1 MYFYHYYNNDDDF
14 QNDYWG
20 TPYHEPWVSKTV
32 LEGDPDHRVNYNK
45 KMIDGYLT
53 FDVKSSGNIKWKCGN
68 SSYAKEIEYKK
79 NDGNW
84 TSITSTTGGVNIPV
98 SAGDKVMFRGDNA
111 SYGVNPDFPFTGG
124 STFNG
129 TDVTFDVY
137 GNAMSL
143 IDSENFSTML
153 EFPDGSASNFAYLF
167 SACTGLQDASQ
178 LILPVMVLTDACYA
192 YMFYGC
198 DHLTVAPTLPSKILA
213 KNCYYF
219 MFSHCSR
226 LREAPE
232 LKAVTLAGWC
242 YEEMFS
248 YCTSLT
254 RCPDLIGRNTPMFCC
269 KRMFYNCTS
278 LVQAPSI
285 INGPVA
291 EQACFTSMFENCT
304 SLTKGPDLPAK
315 EVHGEAYRDM
325 FKNCTSLTGAPN
337 IAAERMV
344 HGEEEGYHGDIGELG
359 IRQCYGMFSGCTALI
374 VTPSVLKSKVLT
386 KQCYFGMFQ
395 GCSKITSAPELSA
408 IDLANSDASCCN
420 IMFDGCSSL
429 NYIKCLATSTG
440 NTTNWVRDVNYN
452 GIFVKAPGTTW
463 ERNNNGIPT
472 NWVVIDDG
480 DSGLTI
486 DGYGS
491 IYGQDNGFTVIST
504 EPWTATVSDN
514 WIVMSQTTG
523 ESGTTEISVECTGTT
538 SSGFRQGT
546 ITIGDNVIPVYQA
559 DVPAGYTKVRKLT
572 STSDGGQY
580 IDTGLK
586 IFDVAASS
594 PVQYAIAGRATI
606 LGAGLDGQ
614 KQPTLLN
621 AMKEASPYVGFCIR
635 RNGGN
640 DGVMYR
646 GLDGNSTQIGWIP
659 YSFGINQTQPST
671 VPPGT
676 HDVPLTLFCSLNGS
690 GSPYRFCEAEM
701 HYLHIASNAGNMF
714 LVPCLDDNDVP
725 GLYDAIGGA
734 FYDSD
739 GSSQFTYSN

>member
-1 MYFYHYYNNDDDF
+1 MYFYHYYNNDGDF
-14 QNDYWG
+14 QDDYWG

-32 LEGDPDHRVNYNK
+32 LEGNPDHRVNYNK
-45 KMIDGYLT
+45 KMKDGYLT

-79 NDGNW
+79 NDDDW

-98 SAGDKVMFRGDNA
+98 NAGDKVMFRGDNV

-129 TDVTFDVY
+129 TNVTFDVY

-153 EFPDGSASNFAYLF
+153 EFPDRSVSNFAYLF

-178 LILPVMVLTDACYA
+178 LNLPVMVLTDACYA

-219 MFSHCSR
+219 MFSHCNR

-254 RCPDLIGRNTPMFCC
+254 RCPDLIGRNTPSFCC
-269 KRMFYNCTS
+269 KKMFLNCTS

-291 EQACFTSMFENCT
+291 EQSCFTSMFENCT
-304 SLTKGPDLPAK
+304 SLTEGPDLPAK

-344 HGEEEGYHGDIGELG
+344 LGTEEDYHGDIGELG

-374 VTPSVLKSKVLT
+374 VAPSVLKSTVLT
-386 KQCYFGMFQ
+386 KQCYLGMFS
-395 GCSKITSAPELSA
+395 GCNKLTQAPELPA
-408 IDLANSDASCCN
+408 IDLDNSGSECCN
-420 IMFDGCSSL
+420 NMFDGCSVLSC
-429 NYIKCLATSTG
+429 IKCLAISTG
-440 NTTNWVRDVNYN
+440 KTSNWVRNVGWN
-452 GIFVKAPGTTW
+452 GIFIKAAGTNWPKSNT
-463 ERNNNGIPT
+463 GIPT
-472 NWVVIDDG
+472 NWVVVNDG
-480 DSGLTI
+480 ESALVVNGFKV
-486 DGYGS
+486 
-491 IYGQDNGFTVIST
+491 IYGQNNTFTVAST
-504 EPWTATVSDN
+504 GPWTATVSDN

-523 ESGTTEISVECTGTT
+523 DSGATEISVECTGTT
-538 SSGFRQGT
+538 STGFRQGT
-546 ITIGDNVIPVYQA
+546 ITIGDNVITVYQA

-580 IDTGLK
+580 IKTGLK

-594 PVQYAIAGRATI
+594 PVQYTLIGKAKIIGQ
-606 LGAGLDGQ
+606 GLETESQGTLVTTQ
-614 KQPTLLN
+614 K
-621 AMKEASPYVGFCIR
+621 EVSPYVGFSIR
-635 RNGGN
+635 QNANNVEYRALNGSKTYPSSIGN
-640 DGVMYR
+640 NFMID
-646 GLDGNSTQIGWIP
+646 I
-659 YSFGINQTQPST
+659 TQPST
-671 VPPGT
+671 VPQET
-676 HDVPLTLFCSLNGS
+676 HDVPLTLFCALDANGAPWRYTNS
-690 GSPYRFCEAEM
+690 DLY
-701 HYLHIASNAGNMF
+701 YLHITSNAGNMF
-714 LVPCLDDNDVP
+714 FVPCLDNNDVP
-725 GLYDAIGGA
+725 GLYDAIGRT
-734 FYDSD
+734 FYKS
-739 GSSQFTYSN
+739 GSENPFSYTA

>member
-20 TPYHEPWVSKTV
+20 TPYHEPWVSKTI

-53 FDVKSSGNIKWKCGN
+53 FDVKSSGKIMWKCVD
-68 SSYAKEIEYKK
+68 SSYEKEIEYKQ
-79 NDGNW
+79 NDGDW
-84 TSITSTTGGVNIPV
+84 TSITSTTGGVNIYV

-111 SYGVNPDFPFTGG
+111 TYGTPDYPFTGG

-129 TDVTFDVY
+129 TDVSFDLY
-137 GNAMSL
+137 GNIMSL

-153 EFPDGSASNFAYLF
+153 EFPDGAKSSFAYLF

-178 LILPVMVLTDACYA
+178 LVLPAMVLNDSCYA

-198 DHLTVAPTLPSKILA
+198 TSLTVAPTLPSKILA

-219 MFSHCSR
+219 MFSHCNS

-254 RCPDLIGRNTPMFCC
+254 RCPDLIGRNTPLFCC

-291 EQACFTSMFENCT
+291 EQSCFTSMFENCT

-315 EVHGEAYRDM
+315 EVHGVAYRDM
-325 FKNCTSLTGAPN
+325 FKNCRSLTGAPE

-344 HGEEEGYHGDIGELG
+344 LGEEEGHHGVEELG
-359 IRQCYGMFSGCTALI
+359 VAQCYGMFYGCTALLT
-374 VTPSVLKSKVLT
+374 TPSVLKSTVLT
-386 KQCYFGMFQ
+386 KQCYFEMFN
-395 GCSKITSAPELSA
+395 GCNKITSAPELPA
-408 IDLANSDASCCN
+408 IDLANSGYSACCQR
-420 IMFDGCSSL
+420 MFDGCSSL

-440 NTTNWVRDVNYN
+440 NTTNWVRNVA
-452 GIFVKAPGTTW
+452 GSGLFVKAPGTNW
-463 ERNNNGIPT
+463 SMGKGNNGIPT

-480 DSGLTI
+480 DSGLTVT
-486 DGYGS
+486 GEKV
-491 IYGQDNGFTVIST
+491 IYGQNNTFAVIST
-504 EPWTATVSDN
+504 APWTATVSDN

-523 ESGTTEISVECTGTT
+523 DSGTTEISVECTGTT

-546 ITIGDNVIPVYQA
+546 ITIGDNVVTVYQA

-580 IDTGLK
+580 INTGLK

-594 PVQYAIAGRATI
+594 PVQYTLTGKAKIIGPG
-606 LGAGLDGQ
+606 LGTQSQG
-614 KQPTLLN
+614 TFIN
-621 AMKEASPYVGFCIR
+621 TVKEADPYVGFCIR
-635 RNGGN
+635 QSENN
-640 DGVMYR
+640 VMYR
-646 GLDGNSTQIGWIP
+646 ALDKSYTTIGSTS
-659 YSFGINQTQPST
+659 YSFMIDISQSST
-671 VPPGT
+671 VPSET
-676 HDVPLTLFCSLNGS
+676 HDVPLTLFCSLDGNGDPWRYTNS
-690 GSPYRFCEAEM
+690 ELY
-701 HYLHIASNAGNMF
+701 YLYITSNAGNMF

-739 GSSQFTYSN
+739 GSSPFTYSN